1 MVAIIKAEDIV
12 LLRILEMK
20 VKETVM
26 VLVMV
31 VVMMIIVDVRE
42 ILCVAAIIARSLDIT
57 IMKRM
62 IAVRNQSQVSIFSK
76 CTDLNNFAYF
86 KPLVIMQ

>member
-1 MVAIIKAEDIV
+1 MVAIIKAEDAV
-12 LLRILEMK
+12 RQRILVMK
-20 VKETVM
+20 EKETVM

-42 ILCVAAIIARSLDIT
+42 ILCVEAIIAKSLDIT

-62 IAVRNQSQVSIFSK
+62 IAVRK
-76 CTDLNNFAYF
+76 R
-86 KPLVIMQ
+86 K